1 MEEYQYTQEDT
12 QAHLNGLKDVS
23 DLVYGIINGEY
34 IRGSVLSES
43 LTVVMKR
50 QTDHISLMLGK
61 EHIQNSGADLS
72 YFQNALGDGLAW
84 ASANS

>member
-1 MEEYQYTQEDT
+1 MSEYEYTQQDT
-12 QAHLNGLKDVS
+12 QAHLSGLKDVS
-23 DLVYGIINGEY
+23 DLVYKIINAEY
-34 IRGSVLSES
+34 ITGSVFSES

-50 QTDHISLMLGK
+50 QTDHISIMLGK

-72 YFQNALGDGLAW
+72 YFENALSDGLAW